1 MSGLIEWYMNGGP
14 TMHGILFM
22 ALLGL
27 TFIIERLIT
36 FARAGVDPK
45 KFTEQVVARM
55 KKGGVDSAIKYCK
68 THRSP
73 IARIIEAVLEKS
85 KHVKDKAV
93 LEEELTTVATEEL
106 AFLDRGLPFISA
118 ATTLAPMLGFLG
130 TVTGMIRA
138 FNAIALAGTV
148 EPTLV
153 AAGISEAL
161 ITTEFGLIVAIPNAL
176 FHTYF
181 STRVNAYAR
190 SMEEA
195 SSLIIGKIM
204 EE

>member
-1 MSGLIEWYMNGGP
+1 MSGLIEWYLNGGP

-22 ALLGL
+22 AVLGFV
-27 TFIIERLIT
+27 FIIERFIT
-36 FARAGVDPK
+36 FARAGANPK
-45 KFTEQVVARM
+45 KFTEEVVSRL

-68 THRSP
+68 SNRTP
-73 IARIIEAVLEKS
+73 IARILEAVLEKS
-85 KHVKDKAV
+85 KQVKDKTI
-93 LEEELTTVATEEL
+93 LEETLAAVATDEL
-106 AFLDRGLPFISA
+106 AFLDRGLPFIA
-118 ATTLAPMLGFLG
+118 ASTTLAPMLGFLG

-161 ITTEFGLIVAIPNAL
+161 ITTEFGLIVAIPCAL
-176 FHTYF
+176 AHTYF
-181 STRVNAYAR
+181 SSRVNGYVR

-195 SSLIIGKIM
+195 SSLIIDKIM